1 MNRDLGKCA
10 FALIL
15 ACAPA
20 FAVNYLTLDLR
31 DWSAPGMRAS
41 GISVEFG
48 LPGSQTGPLVVRV
61 ARVDFGARLGVAHR
75 LQIDCT
81 QPLISAT
88 AYGCSHATVRGVF
101 ERFGAQTFD
110 ASASWLPQSKRL
122 TLSAAPLRVAT
133 GRVKLKGEWQGSAWT
148 LEVDATGISLAEIRR
163 LLRAELAPLIPH
175 DWTAEGQITHL
186 QAKLAGRGALSDA
199 HILAEIA
206 SVNIANPE
214 GTVATQSL
222 KSTLSADFERIDR
235 GWKIRGEVRGHG
247 GELLYGRMYWNF
259 TGQNLA
265 SNFAG
270 NWRDGAL
277 NLNSV
282 TIKLGDLIQANAR
295 AVVNLGSGP
304 WFRSLDA
311 QIDRLDLGAVPAQT
325 RAGLFLGSVVPQLE
339 GHGQV
344 RGRISM
350 ENGVPVTLDLALDDV
365 ALNDRVA
372 GLAIDGLDGHF
383 LWHSA
388 ADHHP
393 TPGELTWRGGN
404 FYGLAVGGSRIRFNG
419 DGPDFRLLEAARIPI
434 VDGALRINNLELK
447 RVGDSE
453 QSTSFDGE
461 LEPISMPLL
470 CKAFGWPSFAGTL
483 AGSIPRL
490 NLSQGELALGG
501 ALNAQI
507 FGGHVAISGLSIS
520 DAFGARPKLK
530 ANVLIERL
538 DLAAVTGAFSFGAIT
553 GRLSGQISGL
563 QLVGWEPTAFDARLY
578 STTDDHSKKRISQ
591 RAVENISSIGGGHG
605 ATAALERGA
614 LRFFKEFGY
623 QKLGLSCRLTNDVCL
638 LDGVESKAG
647 GYYLVKGGGLPRI
660 DVMGS
665 ARRVD
670 WRTLVSS
677 LKALPNSQAVVK
689 E

>member
-1 MNRDLGKCA
+1 MCTIG
-10 FALIL
+10 LIL
-15 ACAPA
+15 TCTPI
-20 FAVNYLTLDLR
+20 FAADHVTLELS

-48 LPGSQTGPLVVRV
+48 LPGAQAGPLIVRV
-61 ARVDFGARLGVAHR
+61 ARVDLGARLGVAHR
-75 LQIDCT
+75 LQIDCA
-81 QPLISAT
+81 QPVISAT
-88 AYGCSHATVRGVF
+88 AYGCSHAIVRGVF

-122 TLSAAPLRVAT
+122 TFSAAPLRVAS
-133 GRVKLKGEWQGSAWT
+133 GSVNLKGELRGSAWT
-148 LEVDATGISLAEIRR
+148 LDVDAGGISLAELRR
-163 LLRAELAPLIPH
+163 HWSAELAALIPH
-175 DWTAEGQITHL
+175 DWTAEGQITHV
-186 QAKLAGRGALSDA
+186 QAKLAGRGSLSEA
-199 HILAEIA
+199 HVLAEIA
-206 SVNIANPE
+206 SVNLANPE
-214 GTVATQSL
+214 GTVATQGL
-222 KSTLSADFERIDR
+222 KSTLSADFARIDK
-235 GWKIRGEVRGHG
+235 GWKIRGDVRGHG

-270 NWRDGAL
+270 IWQDGAL
-277 NLNSV
+277 NLDSV
-282 TIKLGDLIQANAR
+282 NIRLGDLIQANAR
-295 AVVNLGSGP
+295 AVLNLRSGA

-311 QIDRLDLGAVPAQT
+311 QIDKLDLGAVPAQT

-344 RGRISM
+344 RGRIFM

-388 ADHHP
+388 ADHHS

-404 FYGLAVGGSRIRFNG
+404 FYGLAVGGSHIRFSG
-419 DGPDFRLLEAARIPI
+419 DGPDFRLLEAARIPLL
-434 VDGALRINNLELK
+434 DGALRINHLELK
-447 RVGDSE
+447 RVGGSE
-453 QSTSFDGE
+453 QSTDFDGE
-461 LEPISMPLL
+461 LDPISMPIL

-490 NLSQGELALGG
+490 KLSQGELALGG

-530 ANVLIERL
+530 ANVVIERL

-553 GRLSGQISGL
+553 GRLSGQISEL

-578 STTDDHSKKRISQ
+578 STNDDRSKRRISQ
-591 RAVENISSIGGGHG
+591 RAVENISSIGGGHS

-623 QKLGLSCRLTNDVCL
+623 EKLGLSCRLANDVCL

-660 DVMGS
+660 DVIGS

-677 LKALPNSQAVVK
+677 LKELPNSQAVVK